1 MDILINVIKDS
12 VLIFLMALELAML
25 ARALLSWF
33 ASDGN
38 RIMEFLYVI
47 TEPFVHPVRL
57 LFEKMNWFTGLP
69 IDMSFF
75 VSYIL
80 LSVITT
86 VLQIL

>member
-1 MDILINVIKDS
+1 MEILINVIKDS

-38 RIMEFLYVI
+38 RIMDFLYVV

-57 LFEKMNWFTGLP
+57 LFEKLNWFQNQPL
-69 IDMSFF
+69 DMSFMVTYLI
-75 VSYIL
+75 VSL
-80 LSVITT
+80 LVTF
-86 VLQIL
+86 LP